1 MTSTGPSVFISYS
14 HANKAFA
21 MRLASDL
28 KASGAAAWIDEAE
41 INVGDSLID
50 KISKTIDRVD
60 YLAAV
65 LRE

>member
-1 MTSTGPSVFISYS
+1 
-14 HANKAFA
+14 